1 MTRHSRKLTGTATQK
16 LQPFHLKFNSTSG
29 QTHWRHA
36 SNTSLFTGVICHLCI
51 NKETIGSK
59 HRKLIRDV
67 RRRQDVKRYIQKKAN
82 MDEGAFSEIDWN
94 SHEQTVRS
102 FQSGTRIFLVKFL
115 HRWLPVGKH
124 VSRYDP
130 TKYRGNCHSCD
141 EPVEDFH
148 HFLSCPDPERK
159 EWQSTLRTKIRERC
173 KYPKTDAALLDLLLY
188 GFNQ

>member
-16 LQPFHLKFNSTSG
+16 LQPFHLKFNSTSW

-130 TKYRGNCHSCD
+130 TKYRGNCRSHVMSPSKTSTTSLVVQTPNVRNGNPPS
-141 EPVEDFH
+141 EPRSENVA
-148 HFLSCPDPERK
+148 
-159 EWQSTLRTKIRERC
+159 STPKRTQ
-173 KYPKTDAALLDLLLY
+173 P
-188 GFNQ
+188 F